1 MYEYQPVDLN
11 GCVRSDR
18 GCPEGPETAASP
30 QCFLIPA
37 FSTFGPCSIF
47 CQRSIVF
54 DIIGIRKP
62 GRVVGFHVAENDSHS
77 VLEFPYEALVCRF
90 RVADKEQHQ
99 NHSHKWDQP
108 SYYHD
113 RIEDVSRSRLPRVGK
128 MPD

>member
-1 MYEYQPVDLN
+1 MFPDPRFYYFRTLWHFLPAIHSLRHHRNQEA
-11 GCVRSDR
+11 
-18 GCPEGPETAASP
+18 GP
-30 QCFLIPA
+30 
-37 FSTFGPCSIF
+37 
-47 CQRSIVF
+47 RRWV
-54 DIIGIRKP
+54 P

-113 RIEDVSRSRLPRVGK
+113 RIEDVSRRRLPRVGK

>member
-1 MYEYQPVDLN
+1 MRQI
-11 GCVRSDR
+11 RSRLPGGPRDR
-18 GCPEGPETAASP
+18 SESAMFPDPRFYYFRT
-30 QCFLIPA
+30 LWH
-37 FSTFGPCSIF
+37 F

-62 GRVVGFHVAENDSHS
+62 GRVVGFHVAANDSHS